1 MKKTTLIVSAITCIS
16 MQLLTSCSTPAEKV
30 ESAVNE
36 VTEAQKSL
44 EKANEAYLVEID
56 QYKKEAAEKTAA
68 NDQSLTEFKVRIENE
83 KKEAKEEYNKK
94 IEALEKKNSDMKKSI
109 ADYKADGKEN
119 WEKFKTEFSRDMD
132 ELGSAFKDFTVK
144 NKK

>member
-94 IEALEKKNSDMKKSI
+94 IEALEKKNNDMKKSI